1 MFVPLG
7 YVQELPTS
15 SKANGP
21 VAQALLDSLRD
32 NNWLDRYTRAI
43 FTELSI
49 YNANTNFF
57 CVITLLYEQLP
68 TGGLFNYPSILTLKL
83 YRYVGGDMY
92 FVLSCEIVY
101 LLFTLYFLFRELKMV
116 KKEGLGHLKNP
127 WSMVEVFVTMLS
139 LSLVVLY
146 FVRMKF
152 TGDSVKAMRMDHNK
166 FISFHYTAFL
176 DEWINAMMGLIVF
189 LSFLKIVRLLRFNR
203 RMSLLAQ
210 TLSVCFPRIFAFL
223 FIYGMAFFAYA
234 QFACLVFGQSMEGF
248 GTILRSAA
256 TLMDTILGKF
266 ALKEITD
273 ANRLIGPT
281 FFYFYTVTMVFILI
295 NMFLSI
301 INDSFAEVKND
312 VNKQPNEYEI
322 VNFMVHRLKENI
334 GKTIG
339 NAIVPIYKEPKS
351 KLEKDCDTIEEHAD
365 SIMHY
370 MRNMTF
376 ENMRHTRWFDAE
388 TSRERKK
395 KMFKILLEVDWDY
408 FEDELA
414 DAIPVFEEF
423 LNKNDDNQLEA
434 FHRSYRY
441 KKLREEEME
450 SRFTTHESDIEEE
463 EEDSSSGSNS
473 DDSGGQSDNDDKP
486 SIEYNLLNA
495 STDPTQENTI
505 PSPAAS
511 VRSMYAS
518 PSGPRTPILLHSPRP
533 LRSPNCVKAQS
544 LTPVPLASETELS
557 EVLDDVDRSRSAT
570 DAELN
575 SFLSEIKSVDDN
587 NIPKY
592 DSDPEQISKKEKKKK
607 KAKKVKPRSAVS
619 LKSKAAWGDDTDQVS
634 RKSPAGSS
642 DKERIL
648 PEGAENDSLNSFAQ
662 DNNGFEDEM
671 PSNNK
676 EQKRQKKKKK
686 EKKLTLSENL
696 DSESFE

>member
-1 MFVPLG
+1 M
-7 YVQELPTS
+7 
-15 SKANGP
+15 
-21 VAQALLDSLRD
+21 LDSLRA

-43 FTELSI
+43 FTELSV

-92 FVLSCEIVY
+92 FVLSCEILY

-116 KKEGLGHLKNP
+116 KKEGVGYLKNP
-127 WSMVEVFVTMLS
+127 WSIVEVFVTMLS

-152 TGDSVKAMRMDHNK
+152 TSDSVEAMRTDHNR
-166 FISFHYTAFL
+166 FISLHYTAFL

-210 TLSVCFPRIFAFL
+210 TLRVCFPRIFAFL
-223 FIYGMAFFAYA
+223 VIYGMAFFAYS

-351 KLEKDCDTIEEHAD
+351 KLEKDCDTIEENAD

-376 ENMRHTRWFDAE
+376 ENMRHTRWFNAE

-423 LNKNDDNQLEA
+423 LSKYDDEKLDA
-434 FHRSYRY
+434 VHRAYRY
-441 KKLREEEME
+441 KRMREEEME
-450 SRFTTHESDIEEE
+450 SRFTTRESDNDDEEE
-463 EEDSSSGSNS
+463 REEDSSAGSNS
-473 DDSGGQSDNDDKP
+473 DESGGESDGKP
-486 SIEYNLLNA
+486 STQYNLLHA
-495 STDPTQENTI
+495 TTDPDRQQII

-511 VRSMYAS
+511 IKSMYAS
-518 PSGPRTPILLHSPRP
+518 PSGLKTPILLHSPRP
-533 LRSPNCVKAQS
+533 RKALDVGNAHS
-544 LTPVPLASETELS
+544 LTSVPLASESELS
-557 EVLDDVDRSRSAT
+557 GVLDDVQRNRCAT

-575 SFLSEIKSVDDN
+575 SFLSEVMSVDDN

-592 DSDPEQISKKEKKKK
+592 DSDPEHTSKKDKKKKK
-607 KAKKVKPRSAVS
+607 KAKKVKPKSPVS
-619 LKSKAAWGDDTDQVS
+619 LKSKAAWGVVTDQVS
-634 RKSPAGSS
+634 RESPAGSGER
-642 DKERIL
+642 ERIL
-648 PEGAENDSLNSFAQ
+648 PDGAENDSLNDFVQ
-662 DNNGFEDEM
+662 HNKGFEDDI
-671 PSNNK
+671 PTSAK

-696 DSESFE
+696 ESESVE